1 MQYPLQDRWQ
11 LKIFLEKIVVSEQL
25 KQQQIN
31 MNSISAELKQ
41 KLIKELLEIVE
52 TTIIKLE
59 KNEIGK
65 PENVKT
71 VSLKQ
76 IYHPL

>member
-65 PENVKT
+65 PEIVKT

>member
-1 MQYPLQDRWQ
+1 MQYPLQDRWLLQ
-11 LKIFLEKIVVSEQL
+11 ILLEKIVVSEQL

-31 MNSISAELKQ
+31 MNSICAELKQQQ

-52 TTIIKLE
+52 TTTIKLK

-65 PENVKT
+65 SET
-71 VSLKQ
+71 C
-76 IYHPL
+76 